1 MRVVHFIP
9 KSQNVG
15 ATASYVE
22 LLVSAMDKFAEATL
36 TTSIT
41 QLRKT
46 TKPSAPDIIHI
57 HGCWSIYVATAARWA
72 EQQGLPVVI
81 SLHGALQPWQWRPA
95 TNITNDMRRYAFLE
109 KAVRRADAIHVEG
122 EMEMQRM
129 KQLAWNPRVAIVRNA
144 LVTNRISTSSM
155 AAQMTQ
161 LYQKVIDS
169 NTFRLMTDEEKQ
181 AESILLRTALDY
193 EYTRRFSPSTLAWSP
208 NDQTTTPQNDQT
220 TNPLNDQTTNP
231 QNVQALEADSW
242 RKILI
247 HASDEHILDYI
258 QQAADLLMLNI
269 AHINTDDVDRF
280 PQKLQK
286 PDGTLPIDH
295 LLARHALK
303 TKSKLDH
310 LRQDEKPSDTEMAI
324 CHLFL
329 NVQHQLRHTALSR
342 RHIAQ
347 LFAIIRYSDYN
358 EDKLSRMLRHLKLTP
373 FASRILQILH
383 DTLALEEGFMPIE
396 PRDDKGTTAIRQA
409 LQALNIQA

>member
-81 SLHGALQPWQWRPA
+81 SLHGALQPWQWRPS
-95 TNITNDMRRYAFLE
+95 TNLTNDMRRYAFLE

-193 EYTRRFSPSTLAWSP
+193 ENTRRFSPSTLAWS
-208 NDQTTTPQNDQT
+208 
-220 TNPLNDQTTNP
+220 LNDQTTNP

-286 PDGTLPIDH
+286 GFF
-295 LLARHALK
+295 LL
-303 TKSKLDH
+303 
-310 LRQDEKPSDTEMAI
+310 
-324 CHLFL
+324 
-329 NVQHQLRHTALSR
+329 
-342 RHIAQ
+342 
-347 LFAIIRYSDYN
+347 
-358 EDKLSRMLRHLKLTP
+358 
-373 FASRILQILH
+373 
-383 DTLALEEGFMPIE
+383 
-396 PRDDKGTTAIRQA
+396 
-409 LQALNIQA
+409 

>member
-22 LLVSAMDKFAEATL
+22 LLVSAMDKFAKPTL

-95 TNITNDMRRYAFLE
+95 TNLTNDMRRYAFLE

-129 KQLAWNPRVAIVRNA
+129 RQLAWNPRVAIVRNA

-193 EYTRRFSPSTLAWSP
+193 ENTRRFSPSTLAWSP
-208 NDQTTTPQNDQT
+208 
-220 TNPLNDQTTNP
+220 NDQTTNP

-286 PDGTLPIDH
+286 PDGTLPVDH

-310 LRQDEKPSDTEMAI
+310 LRQDEKPSDTEMAICDAMAI

>member
-1 MRVVHFIP
+1 
-9 KSQNVG
+9 
-15 ATASYVE
+15 
-22 LLVSAMDKFAEATL
+22 MDKFAEATL

-46 TKPSAPDIIHI
+46 TKPSVPDIIHI

-81 SLHGALQPWQWRPA
+81 SLHGALQPWQWRPS
-95 TNITNDMRRYAFLE
+95 TNLTNDMRRYAFLE

-193 EYTRRFSPSTLAWSP
+193 EYTRRFSPSTLAWS
-208 NDQTTTPQNDQT
+208 
-220 TNPLNDQTTNP
+220 LNDQTTNP

-310 LRQDEKPSDTEMAI
+310 LRQDEKTSDTEMAI

-347 LFAIIRYSDYN
+347 LFSIIRYSDYN

>member
-129 KQLAWNPRVAIVRNA
+129 RQLAWNPRVAIVRNA

-208 NDQTTTPQNDQT
+208 NDQTTTP
-220 TNPLNDQTTNP
+220 L
-231 QNVQALEADSW
+231 NVQALEADSW

>member
-1 MRVVHFIP
+1 MRGVHFIP

-15 ATASYVE
+15 ETASYVE
-22 LLVSAMDKFAEATL
+22 LLVSAMDKSAEATL

-81 SLHGALQPWQWRPA
+81 SLHGALQPWQWRPS
-95 TNITNDMRRYAFLE
+95 TNLTNDMRRYAFLE

-129 KQLAWNPRVAIVRNA
+129 RQLAWNPRVAIVRNA

-193 EYTRRFSPSTLAWSP
+193 ENTRRFSPSTLAWSP
-208 NDQTTTPQNDQT
+208 
-220 TNPLNDQTTNP
+220 NDQTTNP

-329 NVQHQLRHTALSR
+329 NVQHQLRHTTLSR

>member
-22 LLVSAMDKFAEATL
+22 LLVSAMDKFAKPTL

-95 TNITNDMRRYAFLE
+95 TNLTNDMRRYAFLE

-129 KQLAWNPRVAIVRNA
+129 RQLAWNPRVAIVRNA

-193 EYTRRFSPSTLAWSP
+193 ENTRRFSPSTLAWSP
-208 NDQTTTPQNDQT
+208 
-220 TNPLNDQTTNP
+220 NDQTTNP

-286 PDGTLPIDH
+286 PDGTLPVDH

>member
-15 ATASYVE
+15 AIASYVE

-46 TKPSAPDIIHI
+46 TKPSVPDIIHI

-81 SLHGALQPWQWRPA
+81 SLHGALQPWQWRPS
-95 TNITNDMRRYAFLE
+95 TNLTNDMRRYAFLE

-193 EYTRRFSPSTLAWSP
+193 EYTRRFSPSTLAWS
-208 NDQTTTPQNDQT
+208 
-220 TNPLNDQTTNP
+220 LNDQTTNP

-347 LFAIIRYSDYN
+347 LFSIIRYSDYN

>member
-81 SLHGALQPWQWRPA
+81 SLHGALQPWQWRPS
-95 TNITNDMRRYAFLE
+95 TNLTNDMRRYAFLE

-193 EYTRRFSPSTLAWSP
+193 ENTRRFSPSTLAWSP
-208 NDQTTTPQNDQT
+208 
-220 TNPLNDQTTNP
+220 NDQTTNP

-286 PDGTLPIDH
+286 PDGTLPVDH

-342 RHIAQ
+342 RHNAQ

>member
-81 SLHGALQPWQWRPA
+81 SLHGALQPWQWRPS
-95 TNITNDMRRYAFLE
+95 TNLTNDMRRYAFLE

-129 KQLAWNPRVAIVRNA
+129 RQLAWNPRVAIVRNA

-193 EYTRRFSPSTLAWSP
+193 ENTRRFSPSTLAWS
-208 NDQTTTPQNDQT
+208 
-220 TNPLNDQTTNP
+220 LNDQTTNP

-286 PDGTLPIDH
+286 PDGTLPVDH

>member
-15 ATASYVE
+15 AIASYVE

-46 TKPSAPDIIHI
+46 TKPSVPDIIHI

-81 SLHGALQPWQWRPA
+81 SLHGALQPWQWRPS
-95 TNITNDMRRYAFLE
+95 TNLTNDMRRYAFLE

-193 EYTRRFSPSTLAWSP
+193 EYTRRFSPSTLAWS
-208 NDQTTTPQNDQT
+208 
-220 TNPLNDQTTNP
+220 LNDQTTNP

-310 LRQDEKPSDTEMAI
+310 LRQDEKTSDTEMAI

-347 LFAIIRYSDYN
+347 LFSIIRYSDYN